1 MAEASTPVLPA
12 KAPFQKR
19 VGSSIGLWG
28 LQFNVGRRW
37 SRIEA
42 NPPHARPLLP
52 VFLFAVIGTWCE
64 RDIIGA
70 TVRNAFAQGCQRV
83 FIVDN
88 DSPDDTCEQA
98 VAAGAEIA
106 QVYRTDHYDERR
118 RLAEMSRVVAEVSA
132 GTAAEHVWW
141 LLSDADEFVHG
152 PAGLTI
158 ADYLAR
164 LDRRFRVVGAR
175 VFNHFPTG
183 EPTNVPD
190 RHPLDFQPLCE
201 ELPMAWCRLRH
212 WKHPLFR
219 WDRSGAPIG
228 IDPGF
233 HRLRAPVTLAEP
245 RQGVFLHHFQYRN
258 QADTSG
264 RLRRL
269 CEMQDD
275 GVIRSAHQ
283 DAIIRGGSGGRV
295 RWAMLDHVYAQ
306 DWARVERLTPR
317 GHRPGVN
324 PRPWTSLVSLADAN
338 VPRWYATDLADSAR

>member
-1 MAEASTPVLPA
+1 MAEARTSVLPA

-19 VGSSIGLWG
+19 VRSSIGLWG

-37 SRIEA
+37 SRIET
-42 NPPHARPLLP
+42 NPPLARPLLP

-88 DSPDDTCEQA
+88 DSPDDTREQA
-98 VAAGAEIA
+98 AAAGAEIA
-106 QVYRTDHYDERR
+106 QVYCTDHYDERR

-132 GTAAEHVWW
+132 GTAEHVWW

-183 EPTNVPD
+183 EPANVLD
-190 RHPLDFQPLCE
+190 RHPLDLQPLCE

-245 RQGVFLHHFQYRN
+245 RQGLFLHHFQYRN

-275 GVIRSAHQ
+275 GVVRSARQ

-306 DWARVERLTPR
+306 DWARVDRLTPR
-317 GHRPGVN
+317 AHRPGVN
-324 PRPWTSLVSLADAN
+324 PRPWTSLVSPPDAK